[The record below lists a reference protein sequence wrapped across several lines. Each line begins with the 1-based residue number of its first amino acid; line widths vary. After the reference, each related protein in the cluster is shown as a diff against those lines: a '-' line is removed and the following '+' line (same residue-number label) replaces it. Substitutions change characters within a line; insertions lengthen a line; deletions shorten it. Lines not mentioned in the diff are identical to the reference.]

1 MPPPTMTTWAW
12 PGSFALMGR
21 SLAVTFELCRATHT
35 ALDSQVELKP
45 FERDLIAARGAK
57 TVIALVQPAERGFD
71 PVHAALA
78 PSLPTYDEMW
88 HVAREYLLS
97 REYVGEGARV
107 VATAGVPSDVSGTTN
122 LLKVEVV

>member
-1 MPPPTMTTWAW
+1 MAVEWGYRLCLTKNGFTARKIAAYRPTVLIIGLTTEATTYRQ
-12 PGSFALMGR
+12 FALTWG
-21 SLAVTFELCRATHT
+21 
-35 ALDSQVELKP
+35 
-45 FERDLIAARGAK
+45 
-57 TVIALVQPAERGFD
+57 
-71 PVHAALA
+71 VHAVLA
-78 PSLPTYDEMW
+78 PFLPMYNEMW